1 MRTRTGLIALGL
13 AVAALAGVA
22 WQLDWR
28 AVLAVWAEV
37 AWPWVLLTAL
47 LNIAN
52 TWIEG
57 LRWQTVL
64 RASDIRIRAHRA
76 FAAMLVGT
84 VGNVLL
90 PLKLGEAAR
99 AWTLARLERVPLP
112 TVMSTVV
119 LDRIIDGVAIVP
131 MLAVLLIAGGPLGL
145 KLPTGRATA
154 IGVLVA
160 AAVLGLLVAGWRRI
174 SARHGA
180 GSGSRF
186 APHLASFVRGLATLR
201 QRHSLARAGAL
212 ALLSW
217 CARTVVVWAMF
228 PAFGIA
234 ASPLHALL
242 TLVTINVSIVV
253 LATPGNVGTFELA
266 AAAALHLLGAPAE
279 VAVSFALALHLAE
292 VVPTALLG
300 ALTIWRLGLQLD
312 RIGIAAAVSSES
324 GQQEV

>member
-1 MRTRTGLIALGL
+1 MKTRTGLIALGI

-28 AVLAVWAEV
+28 AVFAVWAGV
-37 AWPWVLLTAL
+37 AWPWVLVAAL
-47 LNIAN
+47 VNIAN

-64 RASDIRIRAHRA
+64 RASDIRVKAHRA
-76 FAAMLVGT
+76 FSAMLVGT

-99 AWTLARLERVPLP
+99 AWTLARIERVPLP

-131 MLAVLLIAGGPLGL
+131 SLAVLLVAGAPLGL
-145 KLPTGRATA
+145 ELPSGRAVA
-154 IGVLVA
+154 IGVLA
-160 AAVLGLLVAGWRRI
+160 AAIVLGLLVAGWRRL

-180 GSGSRF
+180 GSGSRL
-186 APHLASFVRGLATLR
+186 APHVTSFVRGLATLR

-217 CARTVVVWAMF
+217 CARTIVVWSMF

-253 LATPGNVGTFELA
+253 VATPGNVGTFELA

-292 VVPTALLG
+292 VVPTALMG
-300 ALTIWRLGLQLD
+300 TLTIWRLGLQLD
-312 RIGIAAAVSSES
+312 RMAIVAAVATES
-324 GQQEV
+324 GPEEA

>member
-1 MRTRTGLIALGL
+1 MKTRAGLIALGI

-22 WQLDWR
+22 WQLDWH
-28 AVLAVWAEV
+28 AVLAVWAGV
-37 AWPWVLLTAL
+37 AWPWVLVTAL
-47 LNIAN
+47 INIAN

-64 RASDIRIRAHRA
+64 RASDIRVKAHRT
-76 FAAMLVGT
+76 FSAMLVGT

-99 AWTLARLERVPLP
+99 AWTLARIEGVPLP

-131 MLAVLLIAGGPLGL
+131 MLAVLVVAGAPLGL
-145 KLPTGRATA
+145 KLPSGRAIA
-154 IGVLVA
+154 IGVLA
-160 AAVLGLLVAGWRRI
+160 AAVVLGLLVAGWRRL

-180 GSGSRF
+180 GSGSRL
-186 APHLASFVRGLATLR
+186 APHLTSFVRGLATLR
-201 QRHSLARAGAL
+201 QRHSLARAGAI

-217 CARTVVVWAMF
+217 CARTVVVWSMF

-253 LATPGNVGTFELA
+253 VATPGNVGTFELA

-292 VVPTALLG
+292 VVPTALMG

-312 RIGIAAAVSSES
+312 RMGIAAAVAAGS
-324 GQQEV
+324 GPKEA

>member
-1 MRTRTGLIALGL
+1 MNTRTGLIALAL
-13 AVAALAGVA
+13 AVVALAGVA
-22 WQLDWR
+22 WQLDWP

-37 AWPWVLLTAL
+37 AWPWVLVTAAV
-47 LNIAN
+47 NIAN

-64 RASDIRIRAHRA
+64 RASDIRVKAHRA

-99 AWTLARLERVPLP
+99 AWSLARIERVPLP

-131 MLAVLLIAGGPLGL
+131 MLAVLLIAGVPLGL
-145 KLPTGRATA
+145 KLPSGRATA
-154 IGVLVA
+154 IGVLA
-160 AAVLGLLVAGWRRI
+160 AAAILALLVAGARRLR
-174 SARHGA
+174 ARHGA
-180 GSGSRF
+180 GSGSPV
-186 APHLASFVRGLATLR
+186 APHLEAFVRGLATLR
-201 QRHSLARAGAL
+201 RRHSLARAGAL

-217 CARTVVVWAMF
+217 CTRTVVVWSMF
-228 PAFGIA
+228 PAFGLA

-253 LATPGNVGTFELA
+253 VATPGNVGTFELA

-292 VVPTALLG
+292 VVPTALMG

-312 RIGIAAAVSSES
+312 RIGIATAAAAESDSE
-324 GQQEV
+324 EA

>member
-1 MRTRTGLIALGL
+1 MKTRTGLIALGI
-13 AVAALAGVA
+13 AVVALAGVA

-28 AVLAVWAEV
+28 AVFAVWAEV
-37 AWPWVLLTAL
+37 AWPWVVVAAL
-47 LNIAN
+47 VNIAN
-52 TWIEG
+52 TWVEG

-64 RASDIRIRAHRA
+64 RASDIRIKAHRA

-99 AWTLARLERVPLP
+99 AWTLSQIERVPLP
-112 TVMSTVV
+112 TVMFTVV

-131 MLAVLLIAGGPLGL
+131 MLAVLVVAGAPLGL
-145 KLPTGRATA
+145 RLPTGRATV
-154 IGVLVA
+154 IGALVA
-160 AAVLGLLVAGWRRI
+160 VVTVRLLVAGWRRI

-180 GSGSRF
+180 GSGSRLT
-186 APHLASFVRGLATLR
+186 PHLESFVRGLATLR

-217 CARTVVVWAMF
+217 CTRTVVVWSMF
-228 PAFGIA
+228 PAFGLA

-242 TLVTINVSIVV
+242 ALVTINVSIVV
-253 LATPGNVGTFELA
+253 IPTPGNVGTFELA

-292 VVPTALLG
+292 VVPTALMG

-312 RIGIAAAVSSES
+312 RMAIAAAVATES
-324 GQQEV
+324 GPEEA